1 MKRWIMVLSIVPL
14 LFLFAIASPV
24 QAGIDLSQWTG
35 NAKIFIGGKFLN
47 ESDWFPADDQF
58 EIGLEIDFKMKTW
71 PISIAVDYM
80 HASGNAALLKSET
93 SEFNL
98 GVRKIFDQYGNM
110 HPFVGGGIAIIG
122 AERGGLGVSDD
133 DLGLGIW
140 LQGGVYWTLY
150 EHLNVGVELKY
161 SYAGV
166 DLFGIDRNGGG
177 YHFGGLIGYHY

>member
-1 MKRWIMVLSIVPL
+1 MVLSIVPL
-14 LFLFAIASPV
+14 LFFFAIASPV

-80 HASGNAALLKSET
+80 HASGNAAFLKSET

-98 GVRKIFDQYGNM
+98 GVRKIWTQYGNM
-110 HPFVGGGIAIIG
+110 HPFVGGGIAIING
-122 AERGGLGVSDD
+122 ELREPGFSDD
-133 DLGLGIW
+133 DTGLGIW

-161 SYAGV
+161 SYAEV
-166 DLFGIDRNGGG
+166 DHGLVDRNGGG
-177 YHFGGLIGYHY
+177 FHFGGLIGYHY